1 MYLLFLDESG
11 THGGSPVFVLAGI
24 AVHETATQDLQRWLE
39 EALERLLPSEAQP
52 ERFEIHRSEIQSPKS
67 DRSPWR
73 AIPYPARMWALEG
86 VTRAVVEFA
95 PRNGERE
102 VVLFGAVVD
111 RRYRDHERRAYEE
124 VLHRFQSM
132 LIRTSERDKSTAPDM
147 GLVIHDH
154 RIAERSIQARTQQ
167 WRTASSRIGRLTR
180 LADVP
185 LFADSRASRLIQT
198 ADLIAYGL
206 WRYYGPEVSDARLAR
221 LLWPRFDASDGV
233 MHGMVH
239 VWEGY
244 RQDADCC
251 PPCRSRR

>member
-11 THGGSPVFVLAGI
+11 THGGSPVFVLAGL

-39 EALERLLPSEAQP
+39 ASLVRVLPTGVDPAS
-52 ERFEIHRSEIQSPKS
+52 FEIHGSEMQSPKS
-67 DRSPWR
+67 ARSPWR
-73 AIPYPARMWALEG
+73 TLPYPARMWALSS
-86 VTRAVVEFA
+86 VTRSVVDFV
-95 PRNGERE
+95 PREDGRP

-111 RRYRDHERRAYEE
+111 RRFRDHEQRAYEE

-132 LIRTSERDKSTAPDM
+132 LMRTADQNRSRDPNM
-147 GLVIHDH
+147 GLIIHDR
-154 RIAERSIQARTQQ
+154 RIVERSIQSRTQQ
-167 WRTASSRIGRLTR
+167 WRTTSSRIGRLTH

-206 WRYYGPEVSDARLAR
+206 WRYYGPDTSDSSLAG
-221 LLWPRFDASDGV
+221 LLWPRFDQADGV
-233 MHGMVH
+233 MHGVVH
-239 VWEGY
+239 VWKGY
-244 RQDADCC
+244 RRESECC